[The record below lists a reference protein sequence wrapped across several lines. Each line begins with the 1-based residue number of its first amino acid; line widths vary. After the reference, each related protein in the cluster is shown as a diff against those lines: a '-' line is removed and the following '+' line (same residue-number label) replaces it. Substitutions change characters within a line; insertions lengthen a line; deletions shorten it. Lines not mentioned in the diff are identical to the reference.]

1 MADEQVVVDILLE
14 GEKDLLKASRQA
26 TKLTR
31 VMNTL
36 NKTLKGTAD
45 RDIILAQGA
54 AKLAKDQKLS
64 AKATDELTQALIRE
78 QAAMEKLRQV
88 QASAG
93 KKTSRFGVI
102 TQQAGYQVQDFAVQV
117 QGGTSAFVA
126 FAQQGSQM
134 AGIFG
139 PWGAAI
145 GAALAVLTPFAR
157 ILYEAGQNAEKLD
170 KIYEELTGSSK
181 DLQTATERLFEF
193 DYVAYYGS
201 AATAVRGLESAVL
214 DLAAAEL
221 RSSLATTKETM
232 SKGLDKKISEL
243 QELANLEAGYLEW
256 MGESGQGIVGSGI
269 GKSGSG
275 NLDKISADLESALAK
290 RDLVLNVRLGS
301 KEEIMSTATY
311 LEGVIRGLER
321 DIQVNISNPTS
332 GLPVGEKSLREHQD
346 KILEDRLAQT
356 KSLQKLVRNLLDL
369 QTSSHRVEDRNNKA
383 IIGANE
389 KLRQLAIDRL
399 RHEKKFQEANEQELK
414 LKTEIF
420 KRSEEF
426 RKAGTDVKVQEELLS
441 KHRELVKGQQAL
453 NDAKRVGTQVTKD
466 TNKGLREAE
475 AAMKSLL
482 QYSLGLDKAL
492 LQAQARLSDPSGI
505 SSRIAGRQHDLMQRI
520 KRAEVSP
527 DSELAQEAQRKIDQ
541 LATLERQIET
551 RKRLEAAQSKLR
563 SEAEQRDKALRALSF
578 ELEDDPFEKERMKLK
593 EWQEE
598 KLELVK
604 GNLEAEMAIREH
616 YSQQML
622 DIRER
627 ERQQSF
633 SAVAGGINDILVAAA
648 NGDKKRLAQ
657 AKVVSSGMAL
667 INTFVGASKE
677 LAEKGSLGFATAA
690 AVIAQGLGF
699 VNAIKNVS
707 ASGASGGGSGGSA
720 EPGSPTVS
728 QQESAGPQ
736 RVMVEGLDKDALFS
750 GEQLAKIFDSIYDE
764 NQNRGYIFTVG
775 S

>member
-1 MADEQVVVDILLE
+1 MADEKVVVDILLE

-45 RDIILAQGA
+45 KDIILAQGA

-93 KKTSRFGVI
+93 KKTSRFGVV
-102 TQQAGYQVQDFAVQV
+102 TQQAGYQVQDFFVQV

-157 ILYEAGQNAEKLD
+157 MLYEAGQNAEKLD
-170 KIYEELTGSSK
+170 KIYEELAGSSK

-214 DLAAAEL
+214 GLAAAEL
-221 RSSLATTKETM
+221 KSSLVTTKDTM
-232 SKGLDKKISEL
+232 SEGLDKRIAEL
-243 QELANLEAGYLEW
+243 QELYKYYSDRQALETPYYART
-256 MGESGQGIVGSGI
+256 
-269 GKSGSG
+269 K
-275 NLDKISADLESALAK
+275 DKISADLESALAK
-290 RDLVLNVRLGS
+290 QDFVFNIKMGN
-301 KEEIMSTATY
+301 KEELMSTASY
-311 LEGVIRGLER
+311 LEGIVRGLER
-321 DIQVNISNPTS
+321 DIQVNINNPTS
-332 GLPVGEKSLREHQD
+332 GLTAREKPRRERQDESLKE
-346 KILEDRLAQT
+346 RLAQT
-356 KSLQKLVRNLLDL
+356 KSIQKVVRSLLDL

-389 KLRQLAIDRL
+389 KLRELAIDRL
-399 RHEKKFQEANEQELK
+399 RHENKFQEANEQELK

-426 RKAGTDVKVQEELLS
+426 RKAGTEVKVQEELLS

-453 NDAKRVGTQVTKD
+453 NDAKRAGTQVTKD

-598 KLELVK
+598 KLELVR

-657 AKVVSSGMAL
+657 AKVVSAGMAL

-690 AVIAQGLGF
+690 AVIAQGIGF

-720 EPGSPTVS
+720 APGSPTVS
-728 QQESAGPQ
+728 QQESTGPQ
-736 RVMVEGLDKDALFS
+736 RVMIEGLDKDALFS
-750 GEQLAKIFDSIYDE
+750 GEQLAKIFDNIYDE